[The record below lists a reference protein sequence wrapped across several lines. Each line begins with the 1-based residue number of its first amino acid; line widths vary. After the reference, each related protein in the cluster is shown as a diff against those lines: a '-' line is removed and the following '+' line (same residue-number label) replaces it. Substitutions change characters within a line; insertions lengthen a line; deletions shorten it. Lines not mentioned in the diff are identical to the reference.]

1 MLKILQFCKI
11 FFVFCKVIVRNI
23 YYYSNQMKYDQ
34 VKEKLMEILI
44 ASNLTKIYGKDDT
57 AVTAVNHIDLTI
69 HKGEFTA
76 IVGASGSGKS
86 TLLHLLGG
94 VDTPTEGQVIIEG
107 ENIYSLKDEKRS
119 ILRRRKIGFI
129 FQTYNLIP
137 VLTVRE
143 NIIMPVLLD
152 GNKVDDKEVDNLI
165 ELLGLTERKNHL
177 PNQLSG
183 GQQQRVAIGRAVIN
197 KPSIIIA
204 DEPTGNLDKKNS
216 EEIMSLLMKAVREN
230 GQTLVLV
237 THEMD
242 IASMADRIIHLED
255 GNIVS
260 DTAK

>member
-1 MLKILQFCKI
+1 
-11 FFVFCKVIVRNI
+11 
-23 YYYSNQMKYDQ
+23 MKYDQ

-216 EEIMSLLMKAVREN
+216 EEIMSLLMKAVKEN

>member
-1 MLKILQFCKI
+1 M
-11 FFVFCKVIVRNI
+11 
-23 YYYSNQMKYDQ
+23 D
-34 VKEKLMEILI
+34 ILI
-44 ASNLTKIYGKDDT
+44 ANNLTKIYGKDDT
-57 AVTAVNHIDLTI
+57 AVTAVNHIDLSI
-69 HKGEFTA
+69 QKGEFTA

-94 VDTPTEGQVIIEG
+94 VDTPTEGQVIIDG

-152 GNKVDDKEVDNLI
+152 GNKVDEKEVDDLI

-216 EEIMSLLMKAVREN
+216 EEIMSLLTKAVRET

-255 GNIVS
+255 GSIVS